1 MEIDDFLFEV
11 GEQPEWVGERKLTD
25 HEKDS
30 PKQEVTNEELTTSM
44 EASNFGS
51 SSRWD
56 EISFK
61 VLRKYCMNTGAVMSK
76 MANKTFQSRN

>member
-1 MEIDDFLFEV
+1 
-11 GEQPEWVGERKLTD
+11 
-25 HEKDS
+25 
-30 PKQEVTNEELTTSM
+30 M

-61 VLRKYCMNTGAVMSK
+61 VLRKYCMNTGAVMLK

>member
-11 GEQPEWVGERKLTD
+11 GEQPEWVGERKITD

-44 EASNFGS
+44 EASNF
-51 SSRWD
+51 
-56 EISFK
+56 
-61 VLRKYCMNTGAVMSK
+61 
-76 MANKTFQSRN
+76 